1 MRIPEAMVK
10 TKKGSRKRESKVQ
23 VAPVGLTEE
32 QQQVKFTP
40 QEQKYGH
47 LSYKSFECLVA
58 VMDVNQ
64 QKLQQRDQCDLLLR
78 DFDKQ
83 VSHTI

>member
-1 MRIPEAMVK
+1 MVK

-40 QEQKYGH
+40 RKNKNMVILATNH
-47 LSYKSFECLVA
+47 LIAWLRWYV
-58 VMDVNQ
+58 DVNQ
-64 QKLQQRDQCDLLLR
+64 QKLQQREQCDLLLR

-83 VSHTI
+83 VNHMSYI